1 MTISQ
6 IIFGASKQLR
16 MRHPETDK
24 ARRKELK
31 TICKPVSRR
40 A

>member
-6 IIFGASKQLR
+6 IILGALKQLR
-16 MRHPETDK
+16 MSYPEMDR

-31 TICKPVSRR
+31 AIRKRVSRC